1 MGTWNGDEDT
11 PGYLG
16 IHKAMQCDLAT
27 RRATWLD
34 RAVKQMTSVTI
45 ATGRIGEELN
55 YAILEVL
62 SSPRMNTGSLHTL
75 AGIDPSATRASLLP
89 VPVLDFFLD
98 GVRAH
103 VIGLDLE
110 DFAIG

>member
-1 MGTWNGDEDT
+1 MGTCHDDEAT
-11 PGYLG
+11 IGLFG
-16 IHKAMQCDLAT
+16 RAMQRDRAI
-27 RRATWLD
+27 RKATWLH
-34 RAVKQMTSVTI
+34 RVVKRMTSVTI
-45 ATGRIGEELN
+45 ATGRIGEEPN

-62 SSPRMNTGSLHTL
+62 SIARNEHGSWDTL

-89 VPVLDFFLD
+89 VPVFDFFLD

-103 VIGLDLE
+103 VVGLDFE

>member
-1 MGTWNGDEDT
+1 
-11 PGYLG
+11 
-16 IHKAMQCDLAT
+16 MQRNLAT
-27 RRATWLD
+27 RKAKWLH

-45 ATGRIGEELN
+45 ATGRIGEEPN

-62 SSPRMNTGSLHTL
+62 STTQNEHGSLDTL

-110 DFAIG
+110 DFAIGRDFRLRDTCLLPFKF